1 MAKGEDQNPIVPK
14 HPPTDQRNSTLQ
26 ERYLALIKCARSLDQ
41 DTTQPLNDKID
52 NLWQLIIAAKA
63 GSFYAAE
70 EIGLR
75 WLLKQMDGS
84 SDAAEQ
90 VRRYPFTWTVLG
102 HLFDRIPLFSLSRI
116 FIERRFLSVLQ
127 QAAKDL
133 ATPHK
138 QQPDSDAMEVDGGHK
153 AKKSKKRKRE
163 SMAAATFDL
172 EKLRTTELCIKS
184 AAELFGA
191 LSKLLAL
198 LDAAPSQLAEEVT
211 IGAEHVKSLFRV
223 PANESREI
231 VAPLLAICRRVPDVA
246 GDSIPSE
253 YVNWIKVSAHV
264 WDLRAAR
271 KEDADE
277 FAKYLFSACCIL
289 MSKLEGVA
297 LDEQRQQIDPVAHRW
312 LLEASQLLMKNLVNP
327 AKAAFSNSDNGNL
340 ILLTVALASAPARDI
355 ATCTDVLWR
364 LAVGTQHSD
373 DPLAKKAFALW
384 TQGVFAF
391 LLKALEEAEAADKA
405 IITHMLNTAI
415 STKSSVESATT
426 RRICTEYA
434 LKDGTDWPLV
444 AKTVQCEP
452 DLFVMDSELLATV
465 LARAKTVSRSDGAD
479 SDVVVTET
487 LAPLMQAFSRLR
499 DLSGF
504 VHTWHAQ
511 LTQLENESKD
521 ALDKSMWTD
530 SRLRHEFAQIMESS
544 LSTTQVLN
552 LIDWL
557 DSQDAGPGAL
567 LIISAALT
575 ESIHQDDYTKAVGT
589 KLVDMT
595 LKKSVDRKFSAD
607 IRGLKF
613 QVVRKTITWL
623 SIDDVH
629 QLWTDISS
637 EMKKV
642 LKKGTLAGADTFE
655 AFMCISQFCLAMH
668 PEGPDQAEVIKMGCP
683 PVERLSAEVEDCN
696 DLTALPYF
704 LDYVEVVQEQYAKL
718 SQSPVYKASGLHTY
732 ILQLLKAL
740 RRFMRSEVQECP
752 RITSILRSFVKG
764 EYDVV
769 PHLFLDEILRDM
781 DKASDVCSWTKD
793 EFRTDLSLLLMF
805 PIDYLSKECRKRVMS
820 SWLKWKDQIADHFS
834 SSAEYAGLVMS
845 VLLHVSRQ
853 PTFYNEMKF
862 GDIVDFG
869 LKLSSQ
875 PADILSQ
882 LEKLTELTVGHM
894 IDNAGPASATY
905 IAEVSSYAQDL
916 DVSESEDKRVHLV
929 LLQSAILALKRRN
942 QGKSTKLHSV
952 DVLVQKQRAIIEQS
966 LTGFAS
972 DLKKIK
978 SDETDQGKLAELD
991 LTLDASEMI
1000 KEEISAQ
1007 PIEMPSKTLKRLSES
1022 SQKLCAAGNRT
1033 GWKLRAF
1040 LTWNHHAAG
1049 DLEEFVKE
1057 QSSAAELGDD
1067 EEAISAYVDA
1077 ATNGYDTAKKLE
1089 LLQHLTGD
1097 HDLWKDS
1104 SAVCLIVHRIV
1115 NTIPSTTKSTPSESG
1130 SSFDLATVHNS
1141 LALLLTKTTSPKQF
1155 ENIVKTMVDLLEKHA
1170 AAMSQSNIDFT
1181 LSSVARICSPEG
1193 PQLQT
1198 GPHVTGEVFVHLYDL
1213 VAAIIRRH
1221 RTRLRGHHHLL
1232 VTILQT
1238 LLRVLLADPA
1248 LKSSSKQSTSTSF
1261 LYPPWL
1267 DEPLRAHHAAKLTRL
1282 LTLLCEPSNAALAS
1296 SSTKKHKSALD
1307 SAKDTARREVGQ
1319 HVFRVVLLYIKLQL
1333 ERGDVPRDVR
1343 RALEPGMFSVLSVT
1357 SDGGRRVL
1365 NESMDASG
1373 RVIFRRLF
1381 AEFSKSVRRNQS
1393 V

>member
-1 MAKGEDQNPIVPK
+1 MAKGEDQN
-14 HPPTDQRNSTLQ
+14 

-70 EIGLR
+70 EIALR

-84 SDAAEQ
+84 TDAAEQ
-90 VRRYPFTWTVLG
+90 VRRYPFAWTILG
-102 HLFDRIPLFSLSRI
+102 CLFDRIPLFSLSRI

-138 QQPDSDAMEVDGGHK
+138 QQPDADAMDVDGTK

-163 SMAAATFDL
+163 SMAATTFDL
-172 EKLRTTELCIKS
+172 EKLRTPELCIKS

-198 LDAAPSQLAEEVT
+198 LDATPSQLAEEVT

-231 VAPLLAICRRVPDVA
+231 VAPLLAICRRVPDVL
-246 GDSIPSE
+246 GSSIPSE
-253 YVNWIKVSAHV
+253 YLNWVHVSAHV

-277 FAKYLFSACCIL
+277 FAKYLFSTCCIL
-289 MSKLEGVA
+289 MSKLEGLAV
-297 LDEQRQQIDPVAHRW
+297 DGEKQHINPVAHRW
-312 LLEASQLLMKNLVNP
+312 LWEATQLLMKNLVNP
-327 AKAAFSNSDNGNL
+327 AKAAFSNSDSKNL
-340 ILLTVALASAPARDI
+340 TVLTVALASAPVRDI
-355 ATCTDVLWR
+355 AACAEVLWQC
-364 LAVGTQHSD
+364 AVGTQHSD

-391 LLKALEEAEAADKA
+391 LLQALEEADAADKA
-405 IITHMLNTAI
+405 IITRLLNTAI

-452 DLFVMDSELLATV
+452 DLFVMDNDILATV
-465 LARAKTVSRSDGAD
+465 LARVRTVSRSDGPD
-479 SDVVVTET
+479 SDAVVTET
-487 LAPLMQAFSRLR
+487 LVPLMQAFSRLR
-499 DLSGF
+499 DLPGF

-511 LTQLENESKD
+511 LTQLETESKD
-521 ALDKSMWTD
+521 ALDKSIWTD
-530 SRLRHEFAQIMESS
+530 SRLRGEFSQIMESS

-557 DSQDAGPGAL
+557 SSQDAGPGAL

-575 ESIHQDDYTKAVGT
+575 ESISQDDYTQAVG
-589 KLVDMT
+589 KQLVDMV
-595 LKKSVDRKFSAD
+595 LKKPVDRKFSAD

-613 QVVRKTITWL
+613 RVIGMTIAWL
-623 SIDDVH
+623 LPEEAHEI
-629 QLWTDISS
+629 WTDISS
-637 EMKKV
+637 EIKKV
-642 LKKGTLAGADTFE
+642 LKKGPLAEADTFE
-655 AFMCISQFCLAMH
+655 AFRCIGQFCLVMY
-668 PEGPDQAEVIKMGCP
+668 PDGPDQAEVMKMGCP
-683 PVERLSAEVEDCN
+683 PVGRLNAEVEDSS

-704 LDYVEVVQEQYAKL
+704 LDYVEDLLREFAKL
-718 SQSPVYKASGLHTY
+718 SQSSEYKAAGFHTD
-732 ILQLLKAL
+732 IFQLLKVL
-740 RRFMRSEVQECP
+740 RRLLRAGVQESA
-752 RITSILRSFVKG
+752 RITSIFQSLMRR
-764 EYDVV
+764 EYDSVL
-769 PHLFLDEILRDM
+769 HLLLDEILRDM
-781 DKASDVCSWTKD
+781 DEDSDVCPWTKD
-793 EFRTDLSLLLMF
+793 DFTTDLSLLLMF
-805 PIDYLSKECRKRVMS
+805 SIDYISKECRKRVMS

-845 VLLHVSRQ
+845 VLLHVSKQ

-875 PADILSQ
+875 SADTLTG
-882 LEKLTELTVGHM
+882 LGKLTELTVGHVV
-894 IDNAGPASATY
+894 DNAGTTRDTY
-905 IAEVSSYAQDL
+905 IADISSYAQDL
-916 DVSESEDKRVHLV
+916 DVSETEDKRVHLV
-929 LLQSAILALKRRN
+929 LLQSAMLALKRRN
-942 QGKSTKLHSV
+942 QGKTTKVHSV
-952 DVLVQKQRAIIEQS
+952 DVLVQKQRIIIEQS
-966 LTGFAS
+966 LTRFAS
-972 DLKKIK
+972 DLKKVK
-978 SDETDQGKLAELD
+978 GDEADQGKLAELD

-1007 PIEMPSKTLKRLSES
+1007 PIELPSKTLKRLSEA
-1022 SQKLCAAGNRT
+1022 SQKLCTAGNSI
-1033 GWKLRAF
+1033 GWKLRTF
-1040 LTWNHHAAG
+1040 LTWNHHASG
-1049 DLEEFVKE
+1049 DIEEFVKE
-1057 QSSAAELGDD
+1057 QSSAEAELGDD
-1067 EEAISAYVDA
+1067 EEAISAFVDA
-1077 ATNGYDTAKKLE
+1077 TTNGYDTAKKLE
-1089 LLQHLTGD
+1089 LLRRLTSD
-1097 HDLWKDS
+1097 HDMWKDS

-1115 NTIPSTTKSTPSESG
+1115 NTIPSSTKSTPSESG

-1170 AAMSQSNIDFT
+1170 VAMSQSNIDFT
-1181 LSSVARICSPEG
+1181 LSSVAKICSPEG

-1248 LKSSSKQSTSTSF
+1248 LKSSSSKQLTTSNNNTTTSF

-1307 SAKDTARREVGQ
+1307 SAKDTAKREVGQ
-1319 HVFRVVLLYIKLQL
+1319 HIFRVVLLYIKLQL
-1333 ERGDVPRDVR
+1333 ERGDVPRDLR

-1357 SDGGRRVL
+1357 SDGGRRIL

-1381 AEFSKSVRRNQS
+1381 AEFSKGVRRNQS